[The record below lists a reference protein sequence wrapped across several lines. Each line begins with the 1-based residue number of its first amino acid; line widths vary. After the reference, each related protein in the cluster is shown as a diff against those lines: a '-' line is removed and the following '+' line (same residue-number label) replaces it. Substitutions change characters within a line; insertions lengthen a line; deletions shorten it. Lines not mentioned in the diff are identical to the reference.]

1 MSDEAQPIV
10 EGQKTVPTDWPD
22 PSVAAVFM
30 ALPDGVA
37 VLDGALTL
45 RYHSPLFAAKLP
57 DLLVQLQNGRLPSE
71 LSASMSRVLGGA
83 AQGSLLYEQSIS
95 GMAPRTCE
103 LSIKPL
109 HLTAEPWLLLF
120 ARDVSE
126 RVWRERAQRE
136 SESLLGAIL
145 ETCGVGLCLW
155 DHRHRFVSLNRAFC
169 EQAGFRP
176 EELVG
181 RPLAKVLA
189 TEEVERAQ
197 ALFSELLAGH
207 GKSAGSQSIE
217 LRFRRK
223 DGSLFDGAVA
233 ASVLLRDEGRRF
245 IVGSVMDVS
254 ERKEKQLELVERAM
268 ELQREAESKNQLNAQ
283 LSEKLALIERQHQ
296 QILDLSAP
304 ILDVFEGVLLLPLIG
319 SLDDARARAIT
330 ERLLCAVVSHRAKLV
345 LLDLT
350 AVDSLDRESAS
361 ALRRMLT
368 AIEMLGSR
376 PILTGINP
384 QVAVTLT
391 RSDADL
397 RDLAMVATLPDLK
410 AGVAYCLRRR

>member
-1 MSDEAQPIV
+1 MSDEAQPTP
-10 EGQKTVPTDWPD
+10 EGHKTVPANWPD
-22 PSVAAVFM
+22 PTAVAIFD

-37 VLDGALTL
+37 VVDGSSQL
-45 RYHSPLFAAKLP
+45 RYHSPLFAKKLP
-57 DLLVQLQNGRLPSE
+57 ELLARLRSGDVPGDLQAGM
-71 LSASMSRVLGGA
+71 ARVLGGA
-83 AQGSLLYEQSIS
+83 LQSTLLHEQPIS

-103 LSIKPL
+103 LSIRPL
-109 HLTAEPWLLLF
+109 HLVDSPWILITV
-120 ARDVSE
+120 RDVSD
-126 RVWRERAQRE
+126 RVQRERAQRE

-155 DHRHRFVSLNRAFC
+155 DHRNRFVSCNRAFC
-169 EQAGFRP
+169 ELAGFRP

-197 ALFSELLAGH
+197 ALFAELLAGQ
-207 GKSAGSQSIE
+207 GKSTMSQSQE

-223 DGSLFDGAVA
+223 DGSLFDGAIAV
-233 ASVLLRDEGRRF
+233 SVLLRDEGRRF
-245 IVGSVMDVS
+245 IVGSVMDIS

-268 ELQREAESKNQLNAQ
+268 ELQREAESKSELNAQ
-283 LSEKLALIERQHQ
+283 LTEKLGLIERQHQ

-319 SLDDARARAIT
+319 TLDDARARAIT
-330 ERLLCAVVSHRAKLV
+330 ERLLNAVVSHRARLV

-350 AVDSLDRESAS
+350 AVDTLDRESAT

-376 PILTGINP
+376 PILTGLTP
-384 QVAVTLT
+384 HVALTLT

-397 RDLAMVATLPDLK
+397 AGLSAVTTLSDLK
-410 AGVAYCLRRR
+410 AGVRYCLTRR